1 MKKFFWDVLL
11 GRILPVL
18 FFGAGATAKALS
30 AAEAQ
35 RVAEQSTY
43 ATFHFA
49 NETAA
54 CLFFTMLTVSYVTRA
69 RRRGGVRTPLVG
81 VVVVLT
87 GLVSVAAAM
96 LPHAERAGLELAGA
110 ILVALGS
117 AYQLWAL
124 VHLRRSFSILPEARE
139 LVTTGPYAVTRHPLY
154 LAETVA
160 LVGLLAPLVNAWVL
174 LVVPFLFGQWLRARW
189 EEAVLGAQFPEYA
202 GYASRV
208 PRFVPFLR

>member
-1 MKKFFWDVLL
+1 LKNLFWDVLL
-11 GRILPVL
+11 GRVLPVL

-35 RVAEQSTY
+35 RVAERSTY
-43 ATFHFA
+43 ATFHFGDEA
-49 NETAA
+49 AA
-54 CLFFTMLTVSYVTRA
+54 CLFFAMLTVSYATRA
-69 RRRGGVRTPLVG
+69 PRRAGARTSL
-81 VVVVLT
+81 VVVVVILT
-87 GLVSVAAAM
+87 GMVSVAAAL

-139 LVTTGPYAVTRHPLY
+139 LATTGPYAVTRHPLY

-160 LVGLLAPLVNAWVL
+160 LVGLLAPVANAWVL
-174 LVVPFLFGQWLRARW
+174 LVAPFLLGQWVRAR
-189 EEAVLGAQFPEYA
+189 
-202 GYASRV
+202 
-208 PRFVPFLR
+208 